1 MHGEQLDGT
10 DLKILEIL
18 QSNGRIKRGDLAEKV
33 NLSIPAVSERMHKL
47 EESGYICGYH
57 AVISDRKVGLLITAY
72 IFLVSESSVHYQ
84 QVVDLAVAR
93 SEVLECHAITGGGSH
108 IIKVKVTDMAALEK
122 LLAEVQ
128 SWPGITNTSTN
139 IVLSTAKETTDL
151 PLIHLIK

>member
-1 MHGEQLDGT
+1 MHGEQLDVT
-10 DLKILEIL
+10 DLRILEIL
-18 QSNGRIKRGDLAEKV
+18 QSDGRIKRGDLAEKV

-47 EESGYICGYH
+47 EESGYISGYH
-57 AVISDRKVGLLITAY
+57 AVINDRRIGLLITAY

-108 IIKVKVTDMAALEK
+108 FIKVKVTDMAALEK

-128 SWPGITNTSTN
+128 SWPGIKSTSTN
-139 IVLSTAKETTDL
+139 IVLSTAKETTYL
-151 PLIHLIK
+151 PLSHLIK